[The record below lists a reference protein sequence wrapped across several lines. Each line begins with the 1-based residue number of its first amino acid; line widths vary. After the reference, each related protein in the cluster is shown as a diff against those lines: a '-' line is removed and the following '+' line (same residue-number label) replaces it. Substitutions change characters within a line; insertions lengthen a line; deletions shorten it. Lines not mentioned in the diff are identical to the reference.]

1 MCGLFGFYIYGE
13 NEKDYSRLLNE
24 LARATAERGTH
35 ATGIAYNYGD
45 RLRIY
50 KRPLPAEK
58 MNFKHLDGVKAIMG
72 HTRHAT
78 QGKASDNINNHP
90 FFGYANRTKFAS
102 CHNGIIYND
111 TELKKSELLPH
122 SKIETDS
129 YILNQLIEKK
139 NSLELSEL
147 ARITEKLQGYYT
159 FTMLDQKNNLYIIK
173 GDSPIEIYN
182 FKKKKILI
190 YASTYEILKKALKN
204 SNINIKQGEKI
215 SIKDNTIYK
224 ITQAGEVITEKFKP
238 AETRCEWFN
247 WWQYDKPKNKN
258 KKEDNSYYNDL
269 VSVARYYGYD
279 KQEIDELL
287 EMGFTLEEIEEYIY
301 TGEVDEC
308 F

>member
-13 NEKDYSRLLNE
+13 NEKNYTKLLNE
-24 LARATAERGTH
+24 LARATQERGTH

-50 KRPLPAEK
+50 KRPLPADE
-58 MNFKHLDGVKAIMG
+58 MDFKHLGGVRAIIG

-78 QGKASDNINNHP
+78 QGKASNNINNHP
-90 FFGYANRTKFAS
+90 FFGYADKLKFAS

-111 TELKKSELLPH
+111 TELKQTEALPD

-139 NSLELSEL
+139 NSLQLPDL

-182 FKKKKILI
+182 FKKLNILI
-190 YASTYEILKKALKN
+190 YASTYEMLKKALQSSK
-204 SNINIKQGEKI
+204 IDIKQGEKI
-215 SIKDNTIYK
+215 NIKDNNIYK
-224 ITQAGEVITEKFKP
+224 FSQNGTVIKEQFKP
-238 AETRCEWFN
+238 AETRYNWLN
-247 WWQYDKPKNKN
+247 WWEYDELKSKG
-258 KKEDNSYYNDL
+258 KKQDNSYYNDL
-269 VSVARYYGYD
+269 VSVAKYYGYD
-279 KQEIDELL
+279 KKEIDELL
-287 EMGFTLEEIEEYIY
+287 QMGFDLEEIEEYLY
-301 TGEVDEC
+301 TEGADAW